1 MNQHSPDKEPLS
13 LQVPRQTKVRLVRE
27 AQRKGVKVSELVV
40 EILAAKTANW
50 SISSKDYEAIR
61 SATEKAEKTKRR
73 LATVL
78 DDPAGSES

>member
-13 LQVPRQTKVRLVRE
+13 LQIPRTTKTRLVRE
-27 AQRKGVKVSELVV
+27 AQRRGIKVSELVV

-61 SATEKAEKTKRR
+61 KATAIAEKTKRR

-78 DDPAGSES
+78 DDPA